1 MSLEVE
7 ERGTDQLLRFL
18 EGAPANIDK
27 ATEEGLDLLGEM
39 AEQKAKE
46 YAPVRTG
53 ALRESIHFIRRGFEI
68 LLSSRVFYAVF
79 QEFGTRPHLIRPV
92 RARALR
98 WFAETGEPI
107 FAMSV
112 RHPGTQPRLFITRA
126 LEEIRPLVLQVLRGK
141 IEEWLRRRG
150 E

>member
-1 MSLEVE
+1 MALEVE

-39 AEQKAKE
+39 AEQKAKT

-53 ALRESIHFIRRGFEI
+53 VLRESIRFIRRGFEV

-79 QEFGTRPHLIRPV
+79 QEFGTRFI
-92 RARALR
+92 A
-98 WFAETGEPI
+98 
-107 FAMSV
+107 
-112 RHPGTQPRLFITRA
+112 PRLFMTRA
-126 LEEIRPLVLQVLRGK
+126 LEEIRPLIAVVFRDK
-141 IEEWLRRRG
+141 IEAWLQKRG